1 MTQTQINIIGLIIL
15 SVLFYYFQVYR
26 PNKMRSNP
34 QDLEVRKMPQQQMK
48 LADIVSR
55 NFSEKYFVLTQVH
68 FDDLFHSPRLSKNGA
83 FNKYLSTMKSDIVL
97 IDKRSHLPVITIQIT
112 SSEDT
117 KKEAYINGA
126 GLGCLYFSR
135 VDDEKEV
142 IRNIKDALESIEDIK
157 LQSNQLSPS

>member
-15 SVLFYYFQVYR
+15 AVLFYYFQVYR

-48 LADIVSR
+48 LTDIVSR
-55 NFSEKYFVLTQVH
+55 NFSDKYFVLSQVH
-68 FDDLFHSPRLSKNGA
+68 FDELFYSPRMSKTST

-112 SSEDT
+112 SSEDK

-142 IRNIKDALESIEDIK
+142 VSNLQDALKSIEDVK
-157 LQSNQLSPS
+157 LQSSQLSPA